1 MTTKIPKTNITESN
15 IQPAKVSKGAKKL
28 LYKGMF
34 ILTAGFTFL
43 AVTNP
48 ASAASASCRIYPA
61 VDSGHCE
68 TATIAANR
76 SGHFVRFYVSPGST
90 YKVKDMTT
98 GAVLATGTAGLRG
111 KSQTIFGLYGQEYQ
125 LYVSHAVGGFGYIN
139 NN

>member
-1 MTTKIPKTNITESN
+1 MATKFPKANILESN
-15 IQPAKVSKGAKKL
+15 VQPAKVSKGTKKL

-48 ASAASASCRIYPA
+48 ASAASASCRIIPSLGGGY
-61 VDSGHCE
+61 CE

-90 YKVKDMTT
+90 YKVKDIAT
-98 GAVLATGTAGLRG
+98 GATLATGTAGLRG

-125 LYVSHAVGGFGYIN
+125 LRVDHAVGGFGYIN